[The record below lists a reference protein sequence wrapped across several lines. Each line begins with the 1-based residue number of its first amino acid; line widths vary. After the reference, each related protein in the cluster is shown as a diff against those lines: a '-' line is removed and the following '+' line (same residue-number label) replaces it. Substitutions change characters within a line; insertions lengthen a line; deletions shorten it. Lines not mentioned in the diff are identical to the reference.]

1 MDEWE
6 KYSHHHR
13 IRMAVK
19 PGITGM
25 WQVSGRNDITDFEEV
40 VKLDRQYLD
49 NWSIGQDIKI
59 LFKTVEVVLKKEGS
73 K

>member
-1 MDEWE
+1 ML
-6 KYSHHHR
+6 KKLLRS
-13 IRMAVK
+13 
-19 PGITGM
+19 
-25 WQVSGRNDITDFEEV
+25 DITDFEEV